1 MFKNYL
7 KLHFIILLWGLT
19 GVIGKLISIEAIPL
33 VWGRMFVAVII
44 AFAYLKFKDLSLKI
58 PKKTMLKLFF
68 VGVLIGLHW
77 LAFYHAIKVS
87 NIAITL
93 VMLSSG
99 AFFTAIL
106 EPVFYKKA
114 LSIRELI
121 FGLLILITLYAIFRV
136 SKLNI
141 LGMIYGL
148 IAAILSAAFAV
159 FNGLLIREIDAKTM
173 TFYEMT
179 FGFILVTAFMLNS
192 SFAFNTFLHLPT
204 LDYYWIFLLGSLLT
218 VYPMIVSTDLMKYL
232 SPYTMM
238 LSINLEP
245 VYGIIIAYFVFDD
258 SEKMTF
264 SFYAGALLILS
275 LIILNTVLDYQKQ
288 KK

>member
-44 AFAYLKFKDLSLKI
+44 AFAYLKFKGLSLKI

-173 TFYEMT
+173 TFYEMV
-179 FGFILVTAFMLNS
+179 FGFILVTAFMLNT

-204 LDYYWIFLLGSLLT
+204 FDYYWIFLLGSLLT